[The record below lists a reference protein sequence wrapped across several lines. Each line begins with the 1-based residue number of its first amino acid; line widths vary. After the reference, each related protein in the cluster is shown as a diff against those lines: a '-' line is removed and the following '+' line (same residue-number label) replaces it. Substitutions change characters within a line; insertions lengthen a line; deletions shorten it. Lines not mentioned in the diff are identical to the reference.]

1 MQVCAALCH
10 PPFSPPKHLFTMTKP
25 CLGPL
30 PPPAS
35 VPSAIPPLACDCHA
49 HVFGPY
55 AHFPLA
61 DERSYT
67 PPENPAARFIAQLD
81 ATGFARGVVVTAS
94 VYGTDNRSLVGA
106 LQYAPTRLR
115 GVAVI
120 DSNASEAELDSL
132 TLHGVRGARFN
143 LYQEHGQKVYR
154 NGAGLDDLR
163 ALAPRLAARG
173 WHAQIWVHAPD
184 LPELAPILRA
194 LSIPLVVDHMGRM
207 NVARGTGDAGFQAL
221 VALLAD
227 GAAWT
232 KISGADRISAT
243 RRAIRRCA
251 RLRDGD
257 PCGQPRSGGVGQRL
271 AARQLLRG
279 RTDAGRQHVD
289 RALLARRAG
298 RHVETS
304 GAGAQSRAPLR
315 FPTLIRNVARGEPGT
330 SRIMHPPLLAWRNA
344 GPRPPMDH
352 PAHENGFARPPDA
365 GGRH

>member
-1 MQVCAALCH
+1 
-10 PPFSPPKHLFTMTKP
+10 MTKP

-232 KISGADRISAT
+232 KISGADRISARGAPYDDVLAFEAAIHAANPDQVVWGSDWPHVNYFEAARMPDDST
-243 RRAIRRCA
+243 LIEHFWRAVPDATSRQAVLVHNPA
-251 RLRDGD
+251 RLYDF
-257 PCGQPRSGGVGQRL
+257 
-271 AARQLLRG
+271 
-279 RTDAGRQHVD
+279 
-289 RALLARRAG
+289 
-298 RHVETS
+298 
-304 GAGAQSRAPLR
+304 PL
-315 FPTLIRNVARGEPGT
+315 
-330 SRIMHPPLLAWRNA
+330 
-344 GPRPPMDH
+344 
-352 PAHENGFARPPDA
+352 
-365 GGRH
+365 